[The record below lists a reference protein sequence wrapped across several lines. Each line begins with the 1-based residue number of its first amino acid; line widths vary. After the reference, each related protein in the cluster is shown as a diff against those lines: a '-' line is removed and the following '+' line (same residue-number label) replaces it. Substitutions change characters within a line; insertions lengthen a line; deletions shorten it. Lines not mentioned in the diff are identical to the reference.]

1 MRIEILFC
9 IDKKSEY
16 TMVIWTVNSLAHTT
30 ARTQFLILKCVSPFG
45 ELIYVLAHFYFERT
59 SIFSIVFSRFNIQG
73 VFKIQ

>member
-30 ARTQFLILKCVSPFG
+30 ARTQISNKIHLSPLG
-45 ELIYVLAHFYFERT
+45 ELIYVLAHFYFE
-59 SIFSIVFSRFNIQG
+59 
-73 VFKIQ
+73 